1 MDEAEIRNR
10 RLIRQN
16 VIERVRADQPHT
28 GSVVACIDRIFDIS
42 DRFHVKRSEIE
53 ADQKLS
59 TVGRRAALAQAV
71 RAELMPDL
79 AKATR
84 PIRKALG
91 YAASQRAGF
100 EDPVRVDSTDHVGEM
115 RRQELRSYLRSL
127 QPHERMSMANELVKE
142 DAGAAA
148 ILDAHPA
155 LSGLQEQFYG
165 QLRAQVAERV
175 NGPKLT
181 ELAGIEGDYQQGQA
195 AAGILL
201 NDLVAASG
209 LTAKAFTEEMAPL
222 EQAADSA

>member
-1 MDEAEIRNR
+1 MTEEEIRNR

-16 VIERVRADQPHT
+16 VVERVRTGQPHT

-42 DRFHVKRSEIE
+42 DRFHVKRAEIE

-71 RAELMPDL
+71 RSDMMPEL

-84 PIRKALG
+84 PIRKALT

-100 EDPVRVDSTDHVGEM
+100 EDPVRVDPTDHVGEL
-115 RRQELRSYLRSL
+115 RRQELRSFLRS
-127 QPHERMSMANELVKE
+127 QEPHVRMSMANELVKD

-148 ILDAHPA
+148 ILDAHPM

-165 QLRAQVAERV
+165 QLREAVAERV
-175 NGPKLT
+175 NGPKLA
-181 ELAGIEGDYQQGQA
+181 ELSGIEGDYQQGQA
-195 AAGILL
+195 AAAILM
-201 NDLVAASG
+201 NDIVAASG
-209 LTAKAFTEEMAPL
+209 LTTKAFAEEMAPL
-222 EQAADSA
+222 EAEADA